1 MAGKVMFSWGSS
13 MGKAFPRP
21 LAAEGWREADE
32 HDEHFEAFNVI
43 LQEVSIACSSLHLV
57 GLFAEG
63 DWLARSVVKNSLTA
77 DRGPGGYHILDRC
90 AIDVLPIA
98 ELAGILDA

>member
-1 MAGKVMFSWGSS
+1 
-13 MGKAFPRP
+13 MGKALPRP

-32 HDEHFEAFNVI
+32 HNEHFEAFNV
-43 LQEVSIACSSLHLV
+43 LQQAASIVCSSLHLF

-63 DWLARSVVKNSLTA
+63 EWLARSVVKNSLTA

-90 AIDVLPIA
+90 TIDVQPIA